1 MTRGPSTTSSA
12 KLPNGSTGT
21 IEATTQRAAQTPS
34 TSPAAPPASETRKP
48 SVRSWRRMR
57 ARPPPSDWRI
67 AISVR
72 RAAPRA
78 RNMLARLRQA
88 TSSTIPAIAIITAD
102 AAVNAVS
109 LVGCEDKVNRDCVPR
124 TNV

>member
-1 MTRGPSTTSSA
+1 
-12 KLPNGSTGT
+12 
-21 IEATTQRAAQTPS
+21 
-34 TSPAAPPASETRKP
+34 
-48 SVRSWRRMR
+48 MR

-88 TSSTIPAIAIITAD
+88 TRSTIPAIAIITAD

-109 LVGCEDKVNRDCVPR
+109 LVGCEDRVKRVGSAEHERVVPIDVGILAASRDADRFDLGKRPVLR
-124 TNV
+124 